1 MADAISEKFG
11 PKPKWQRREPG
22 SSPQAAPG
30 PGALPQP
37 RTELTCDVEDVV
49 GDAGRCHRALGGLS
63 LQNGHHG
70 LQLVQGPCQAG
81 LAHQLLAHHL
91 QREQAVT
98 EQEQPR
104 ESPAGSVLRDI
115 FTLEVPC
122 ALSGPGEGIEPA
134 LLTLRVAS
142 NFLVS
147 PRLFHDIPRA
157 SVQAGRGCFWA
168 GKRNKGRKLLPREAL
183 AAPPLELFNPGWTV
197 LGAA

>member
-1 MADAISEKFG
+1 M
-11 PKPKWQRREPG
+11 
-22 SSPQAAPG
+22 
-30 PGALPQP
+30 
-37 RTELTCDVEDVV
+37 
-49 GDAGRCHRALGGLS
+49 
-63 LQNGHHG
+63 QNGHHG

-122 ALSGPGEGIEPA
+122 ALSGPGEGTEPA

-183 AAPPLELFNPGWTV
+183 AAPPLELFKPRLDSAWSSLILPTQFQDSVILNSYSLVCTRKEQAQLPSGTTHRNQP
-197 LGAA
+197 